1 VGLDGSTTTGSET
14 PCPQLLNKCSI
25 IFLYVF
31 YCVKHVRT
39 TTPSGM
45 TQFLGVRLT
54 EEELRDLD
62 EFQRTRKIATRSD
75 AVRTLVREAREK
87 APTAPTLPLSV
98 QRELEEVVED
108 GWARSEDEALTLLA
122 TFGFQELSRLHADRV
137 PALRG
142 AARANR
148 ERHLARRKADREGRG
163 LLER

>member
-1 VGLDGSTTTGSET
+1 
-14 PCPQLLNKCSI
+14 
-25 IFLYVF
+25 
-31 YCVKHVRT
+31 VRT
-39 TTPSGM
+39 TTPTGL

-54 EEELRDLD
+54 DEELHQLD
-62 EFQRTRKIATRSD
+62 EFQRSRGIATRSD
-75 AVRTLVREAREK
+75 AVRTLVREAQEK
-87 APTAPTLPLSV
+87 APAGPTLPLSV
-98 QRELEEVVED
+98 QRELEEIVED

-122 TFGFQELSRLHADRV
+122 TFGFQEFSRLHADRI